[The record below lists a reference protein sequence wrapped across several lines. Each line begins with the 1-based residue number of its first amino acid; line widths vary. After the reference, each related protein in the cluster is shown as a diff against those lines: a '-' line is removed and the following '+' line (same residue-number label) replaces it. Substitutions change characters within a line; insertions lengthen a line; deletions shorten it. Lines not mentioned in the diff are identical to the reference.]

1 MNKVRLIKHKARASV
16 ASYIIMY
23 FVHKIT
29 TMKRLI
35 YLLTSILIFSA
46 CGGNES
52 SLDNEKQALLDKGE
66 MIKKTGKAN
75 TAIEYNDGIIGLQAQ
90 IITEMMTVMQLES
103 KEPVA
108 DLKHLTNTIRDCRS
122 ALQRL
127 EVYEGGE
134 AMKTSADSL
143 FSFYLRACEGPW
155 LEAYTIFEDSKGAMS
170 KDDQETFAELLEK
183 GGEGESKYDQEFEI
197 AQKEFALKHNF
208 EIGANAI
215 QDDVYKISE

>member
-1 MNKVRLIKHKARASV
+1 
-16 ASYIIMY
+16 MY
-23 FVHKIT
+23 FVQKIT
-29 TMKRLI
+29 TMKLLI
-35 YLLTSILIFSA
+35 HLLTSVLLFSA
-46 CGGNES
+46 CGGSES

-90 IITEMMTVMQLES
+90 IITEMIAVMKLES

-108 DLKHLTNTIRDCRS
+108 DLKHLVNTIKECRS

-134 AMKTSADSL
+134 AMKASADSL
-143 FSFYLRACEGPW
+143 FVFYLRACEGPW
-155 LEAYTIFEDSKGAMS
+155 LEAYTIFENSKGAMS
-170 KDDQETFAELLEK
+170 KDDQDRFAELLEK
-183 GGEGESKYDQEFEI
+183 GGEGESDYDKEFEK
-197 AQKEFALKHNF
+197 AQLEFARMHNF

-215 QDDVYKISE
+215 QEDVDKISE